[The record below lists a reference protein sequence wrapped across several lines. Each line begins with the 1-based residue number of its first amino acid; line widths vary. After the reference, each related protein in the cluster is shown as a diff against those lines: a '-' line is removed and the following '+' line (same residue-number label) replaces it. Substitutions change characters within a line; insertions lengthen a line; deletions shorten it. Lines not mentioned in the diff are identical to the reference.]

1 MRDSAIAGMSA
12 ASAATFVG
20 IMGLFNGFGRIL
32 WAALSDRIGKMPAFV
47 GILGIQGLALLAL
60 PHAGSVALF
69 WILAAIIDT
78 CYGGGFCTMASTAGK
93 FFGVTHAGGIYG
105 LMLIAWSIGGVVGPL
120 LVSSLAGSD
129 NNYTLAFTVVG
140 VLALIGAAIP
150 LITKQP
156 AKPALT
162 E

>member
-1 MRDSAIAGMSA
+1 MSA

-20 IMGLFNGFGRIL
+20 ILRLFNGFGRIL

-69 WILAAIIDT
+69 WILAAIIYT
-78 CYGGGFCTMASTAGK
+78 CYGGGFGTMPSTAGK

-105 LMLIAWSIGGVVGPL
+105 LMLIVWSIGGVVGPL

-129 NNYTLAFTVVG
+129 DNYTLAFTVVG

-150 LITKQP
+150 LITRQP

>member
-1 MRDSAIAGMSA
+1 
-12 ASAATFVG
+12 
-20 IMGLFNGFGRIL
+20 MGVLG
-32 WAALSDRIGKMPAFV
+32 AL
-47 GILGIQGLALLAL
+47 
-60 PHAGSVALF
+60 HAGSVALF
-69 WILAAIIDT
+69 WILAAIVYT
-78 CYGGGFCTMASTAGK
+78 CYGGGFGTMPSTAGK

-129 NNYTLAFTVVG
+129 NNYALAFTVVG

>member
-1 MRDSAIAGMSA
+1 MKSR
-12 ASAATFVG
+12 TPV
-20 IMGLFNGFGRIL
+20 
-32 WAALSDRIGKMPAFV
+32 WANPTAPFR
-47 GILGIQGLALLAL
+47 ILGIAYLIVGVLGAL
-60 PHAGSVALF
+60 HAGSVALF

-78 CYGGGFCTMASTAGK
+78 CYGGGFGTMPSTAGK
-93 FFGVTHAGGIYG
+93 FFGVTHAGGMYG
-105 LMLIAWSIGGVVGPL
+105 LTLIAWSIGGVVGPL
-120 LVSSLAGSD
+120 LVSALAGSD
-129 NNYTLAFTVVG
+129 NNDTLAFTVVD